1 MRDGH
6 KECLFGLEREHARVD
21 SLENSKNESDHLER
35 EIRAVIEVNMKI
47 KEDMAVEL
55 YRMGLGVEAV
65 GRILHISIDT
75 MREWLPM
82 HHEGAKRD
90 A

>member
-1 MRDGH
+1 M
-6 KECLFGLEREHARVD
+6 FGLDREQARVD

-35 EIRAVIEVNMKI
+35 ENHAVVEVNMKI
-47 KEDMAVEL
+47 KKDMAGEL

-65 GRILHISIDT
+65 ARILHTSIDT

-82 HHEGAKRD
+82 RDEGAKPD